1 MQTFITVVVSGGLV
15 VTAILCIVS
24 LLAFAGKLQHR
35 RWCRDQAARE
45 LCRSCGPQHPPSDMS
60 RSIPGS
66 ENIYAWTHDTVVTPE
81 TLTESPACKLSPP
94 VRRPRGGLS
103 VVISNLSRGG
113 HAN

>member
-1 MQTFITVVVSGGLV
+1 MQTFLTIVVSGGLV

-35 RWCRDQAARE
+35 RWCREQAARE
-45 LCRSCGPQHPPSDMS
+45 SCRSCNTLRPPVDVS

-81 TLTESPACKLSPP
+81 TLTESPTCKLPPP
-94 VRRPRGGLS
+94 VRRSSGGLS
-103 VVISNLSRGG
+103 VVISNLSHGG